1 VRPICLALIVLA
13 ALVAAGCGA
22 SSGDSAGDFK
32 GEARVVAVAVEDL
45 EDAGRND
52 EPARICSDLLADS
65 LLTRL
70 RQGGTTCRTA
80 VDEVLKDVD
89 SFDKKVDRV
98 AIAGTKATV
107 RVTSG
112 SGNDEKTDTLT
123 LERDGR
129 AWKIA
134 SLGGAGS

>member
-1 VRPICLALIVLA
+1 VLTILA
-13 ALVAAGCGA
+13 ALVAGGCGA
-22 SSGDSAGDFK
+22 SSSDSTGDFK

-45 EDAGRND
+45 EEAGRKD

-65 LLTRL
+65 LLARL
-70 RQGGTTCRTA
+70 RQGGTNCRTA
-80 VDEVLKDVD
+80 VDEALQDVD
-89 SFDKKVDRV
+89 SYDLDVDR
-98 AIAGTKATV
+98 IDIKGTRATV

-123 LERDGR
+123 LEREGR

-134 SLGGAGS
+134 SLGGASAS